1 MRVDV
6 LLFAIYREL
15 VGEERVPI
23 EVPAGAC
30 VADLMVALRSRG
42 GSWSRL
48 PGHVAVAVNRR
59 YASGEQPLADGDE
72 VALIPPVAGG

>member
-6 LLFAIYREL
+6 LLFAMYREL
-15 VGEERVPI
+15 VGQERVPI

-30 VADLMVALRSRG
+30 VSDLMAELRTRG
-42 GSWSRL
+42 GGWSQL
-48 PGHVAVAVNRR
+48 PAHVAVAVNRR
-59 YASGEQPLADGDE
+59 YASGDQSLADGDE